1 MLNESQY
8 KEMISSYTGRMSE
21 IEKMA
26 CVAKQMSKEGQHE
39 YVQQHLQKIVGLTYE
54 ANQYFDMLNQEWIER
69 KAVISQLT
77 EQNGSL
83 KVQLNKLAEKNQNLI
98 QTVAQ
103 TQWSEAS
110 IREIV
115 GVFLKREENKHQF
128 RSFFIFFIELLI
140 GSVFAYVAYMVVQG
154 LGFPE
159 GELVDNP
166 WAWITYILRMGGSIF
181 LSCVMIVT
189 LARFISNESAN
200 NLDVGNLLK
209 ELKSST
215 KSEDKQ

>member
-1 MLNESQY
+1 
-8 KEMISSYTGRMSE
+8 MSE
-21 IEKMA
+21 IEKVV
-26 CVAKQMSKEGQHE
+26 CVTKQMSKEGQLEH
-39 YVQQHLQKIVGLTYE
+39 VQELLQRIAGLTYE

-69 KAVISQLT
+69 KAVMSQLT

-83 KVQLNKLAEKNQNLI
+83 KTQLNELAKEKQNLI
-98 QTVAQ
+98 QKVAQ

-115 GVFLKREENKHQF
+115 GVFLKREENKRHF
-128 RSFFIFFIELLI
+128 RSIFIRFIVLLI
-140 GSVFAYVAYMVVQG
+140 LAVFLYLASMIVLG
-154 LGFPE
+154 IGFPD
-159 GELVDNP
+159 GDFVWNP

-215 KSEDKQ
+215 KSDVKQ